1 MASIINKVRTWDF
14 LLFAG
19 GLFCLYQ
26 NQTLIRT
33 QGIVSIGIVS
43 QHLICT

>member
-19 GLFCLYQ
+19 GFYTFVRIKHSYGRRALFLS
-26 NQTLIRT
+26 
-33 QGIVSIGIVS
+33 G
-43 QHLICT
+43 